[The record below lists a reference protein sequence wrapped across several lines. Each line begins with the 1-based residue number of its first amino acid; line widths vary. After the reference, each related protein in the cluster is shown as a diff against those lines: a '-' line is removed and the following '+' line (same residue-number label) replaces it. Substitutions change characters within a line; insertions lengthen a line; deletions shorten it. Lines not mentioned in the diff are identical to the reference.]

1 MIRTFETRIAAVDD
15 RHADILGKIAEKMC
29 VAERKIHAFLASG
42 KEWKADEYRHIYTE
56 LGLSS
61 VMFRSAKD
69 SLDGRLR
76 SISELAKVQAADLKL
91 RVDQKK
97 KQIEDKEDNL
107 AKARVSLARHQV
119 KFDDLS
125 GRISELQEKIEA
137 ASKPSVKAKA
147 VAKLK
152 LLLDKRAIVVQKLK
166 GLANDV
172 DQMPFNLH
180 QHRRKL
186 SSLKCQLRRA
196 EERTEKPRI
205 CFGAKNLFR
214 QQFDLEAN
222 GFKSHAEWKE
232 TWRKARTSSFAFVGV
247 ANMAGGNEVARLKLR
262 KDGLFNLELRLP
274 PGIRTSS
281 QSYITFR
288 KISFNQGHDKII
300 AALARQQPLTVRFV
314 RDEIS
319 WKIHVTIDQPT
330 TPGKF
335 DDSRG
340 CLGIDL
346 NADSVALT
354 LVDRFG
360 NPIRSWTIPMVTH
373 GLSSDQALDLTRKV
387 AKQIIDLA
395 REYDVTIAAED
406 LDFATKKAQ
415 LTSDSS
421 PRYARM
427 LSSFGY
433 SSFQR
438 ALASACAR
446 NAVYPRQVNPA
457 FTSLIGRTKFAR
469 RYGLSVHTAAALS
482 IARRAMGFS
491 ERMPKPI
498 EGKIILPLDNGDH
511 VTLPRPARIAG
522 RHVWSQWR
530 TLNVRYKAALA
541 AHRRTRRKSRSSG
554 MASGGP
560 NPEELPLRRTN
571 GPSPAGFVRDVPR

>member
-1 MIRTFETRIAAVDD
+1 M
-15 RHADILGKIAEKMC
+15 
-29 VAERKIHAFLASG
+29 
-42 KEWKADEYRHIYTE
+42 
-56 LGLSS
+56 
-61 VMFRSAKD
+61 
-69 SLDGRLR
+69 
-76 SISELAKVQAADLKL
+76 
-91 RVDQKK
+91 
-97 KQIEDKEDNL
+97 
-107 AKARVSLARHQV
+107 
-119 KFDDLS
+119 
-125 GRISELQEKIEA
+125 
-137 ASKPSVKAKA
+137 KAKA

-152 LLLDKRAIVVQKLK
+152 VLLDKRSIVAEKLT
-166 GLANDV
+166 GFANDIE
-172 DQMPFNLH
+172 QIPFSLH

-186 SSLKCQLRRA
+186 ASLEYQLHRA
-196 EERTEKPRI
+196 EVRVEPPHI
-205 CFGAKNLFR
+205 CFGTKSLFR
-214 QQFDLEAN
+214 QQFELEAN
-222 GFKSHAEWKE
+222 GFKSHTEWKSA
-232 TWRKARTSSFAFVGV
+232 WKQARTSSFAFVGV
-247 ANMAGGNEVARLKLR
+247 ANMTGGNEVARLKLR

-274 PGIRTSS
+274 PSLRTSNHS
-281 QSYITFR
+281 FITFR
-288 KISFNQGHDKII
+288 KISFNHGHDAIV

-314 RDEIS
+314 RDDTS
-319 WKIHVTIDQPT
+319 WKVHVTIEQPT
-330 TPGKF
+330 ASVKF
-335 DDSRG
+335 DDNRG

-395 REYDVTIAAED
+395 TKYHVPVVAED

-415 LTSDSS
+415 LTSDTS

-427 LSSFGY
+427 LSSLGY

-446 NAVYPRQVNPA
+446 NTVCLRQVNPA

-498 EGKIILPLDNGDH
+498 EGKIILPLDDGGH
-511 VTLPRPARIAG
+511 VTLSRPARIEG
-522 RHVWSQWR
+522 RHVWSPWR

-541 AHRRTRRKSRSSG
+541 AHRRTRHKSRSSG
-554 MASGGP
+554 MVSGGP

-571 GPSPAGFVRDVPR
+571 GPSPVGLVRMFPDETAKFRGGAIPGPGDIYHSHQKIGHWVGQPHDNPNSRGYVCP